1 MATIKV
7 TLRNLRSIG
16 DIFLAMLKLIES
28 TGTKQDLHLVFN
40 APLEYVDLLMKS
52 PIPVHIDYFWSCSNN
67 KENIEVVSREFFK
80 KTLPNYRT
88 VISGY
93 DYITDANGVKV
104 FVEINNEQVSIQSEL
119 NSNME
124 EEDIPVIPHVTATVK
139 DGSKRVMVPSDDADV
154 VMLLLYFFNV
164 YSEMDVEGLWVTFWK
179 GESYRVIPI
188 HSLFAKLGK
197 QMCKI
202 LPIVHTAKSQI

>member
-1 MATIKV
+1 
-7 TLRNLRSIG
+7 
-16 DIFLAMLKLIES
+16 
-28 TGTKQDLHLVFN
+28 
-40 APLEYVDLLMKS
+40 
-52 PIPVHIDYFWSCSNN
+52 
-67 KENIEVVSREFFK
+67 
-80 KTLPNYRT
+80 
-88 VISGY
+88 
-93 DYITDANGVKV
+93 
-104 FVEINNEQVSIQSEL
+104 
-119 NSNME
+119 ME